1 MVDTYIDDFFLLFL
15 FSSILILCTEALFL
29 VWFSLIWELHRF
41 CIYFICMLEIS
52 LVLGEKT
59 FLCGCNKFR
68 KSLKF
73 MRENYYMTTKH
84 VLYWFAKRKCK
95 LDFQH
100 HGMEKAKMQNSKNFF
115 LFQQIVKIF
124 NWIEYLI

>member
-1 MVDTYIDDFFLLFL
+1 MVDTYIDDFFLSISLFFHL
-15 FSSILILCTEALFL
+15 NFVHWSTFL

-52 LVLGEKT
+52 LVHGEKT